1 MPNEAEPVDKYLVC
15 LRQQA
20 RQCNFG
26 AALEENLR
34 DQLIEKLTDMERKKK
49 LLETRNITLDAVL
62 EKARALEATK
72 QQ

>member
-26 AALEENLR
+26 AALEENLH
-34 DQLIEKLTDMERKKK
+34 QLIEKLTDMERKKK